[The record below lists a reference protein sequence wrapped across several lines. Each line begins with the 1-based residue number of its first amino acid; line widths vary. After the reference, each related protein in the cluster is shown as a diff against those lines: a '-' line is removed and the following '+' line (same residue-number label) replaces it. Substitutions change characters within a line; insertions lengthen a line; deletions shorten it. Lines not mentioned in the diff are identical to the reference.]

1 MFTNQSPRAIGV
13 TDPTTSHELREFW
26 SPQINLRPCGS
37 TPTGLLHLGPCP
49 KPRYTWSASRVSE
62 NSHESHQVPSPDK
75 YGYPL
80 SMALSHAYGKADPP
94 KTGGLCWFRKGL
106 NAYKFR
112 RTKTSSIGIP
122 KRMSK
127 VCHRHRSLYL
137 AEKTSVKLEISYQT
151 KGAAKHEVLSAV
163 ADLKVAR
170 LSPIFSHHFAGSK
183 FPGERAAEA
192 SQEPMLGSKLGGEL
206 RSKIV
211 TRLI

>member
-1 MFTNQSPRAIGV
+1 
-13 TDPTTSHELREFW
+13 
-26 SPQINLRPCGS
+26 
-37 TPTGLLHLGPCP
+37 
-49 KPRYTWSASRVSE
+49 
-62 NSHESHQVPSPDK
+62 
-75 YGYPL
+75 
-80 SMALSHAYGKADPP
+80 MALSHAYGKADPP
-94 KTGGLCWFRKGL
+94 KTGGLWGFSDGL
-106 NAYKFR
+106 NVQNLT

-122 KRMSK
+122 KRMST
-127 VCHRHRSLYL
+127 VCHKHRALYL
-137 AEKTSVKLEISYQT
+137 VEKTSVKLEISYQT